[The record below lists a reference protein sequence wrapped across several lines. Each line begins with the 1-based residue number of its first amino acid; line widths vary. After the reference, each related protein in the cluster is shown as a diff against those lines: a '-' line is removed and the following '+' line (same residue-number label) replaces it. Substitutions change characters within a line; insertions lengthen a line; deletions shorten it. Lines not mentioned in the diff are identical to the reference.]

1 MLTKIVTLAQ
11 KFLRQ
16 ELIYISNIL
25 QGFQM
30 QSLHSK
36 TGYVNR
42 IHAHPHC

>member
-16 ELIYISNIL
+16 ELIMNIL
-25 QGFQM
+25 QGFQL

-36 TGYVNR
+36 TEYVNP
-42 IHAHPHC
+42 IHVHPHC